1 MVALPA
7 ATPVTTPPATV
18 ATEAF
23 DEVHV
28 PPEVASVKVVLEPV
42 HTVNVPAIAA
52 GAAGTVPTVTAAVA
66 VELPQ
71 ALDTV

>member
-1 MVALPA
+1 MPA
-7 ATPVTTPPATV
+7 ATPVTTPPDTV

-23 DEVHV
+23 EEVHE
-28 PPEVASVKVVLEPV
+28 PPDVASVKVVLEPV